1 MTTFEKINQCL
12 CTELENNKDTEKLSQ
27 LANSYY
33 RKYKPSTQTLKKQG
47 ILKKLKGN
55 KGIAITHP
63 EKGNGVVIMNQKDYD
78 KAMYDIL
85 ENNSKFK
92 KLKKDP
98 TLLKEGQLQRF
109 IRTLKKQ
116 GVFDDNTYENIYP
129 VGSQPSRLYG
139 TPKLHKSFTNVPP
152 LRPIVSS
159 INSFNY
165 NLAKYLSN
173 LLQPKI
179 PTIHSTQDMFTF
191 IKELEEVRDYNNF
204 LLDLLNWIY

>member
-1 MTTFEKINQCL
+1 MP
-12 CTELENNKDTEKLSQ
+12 Q

-33 RKYKPSTQTLKKQG
+33 SKYKPSTQTLKKHG
-47 ILKKLKGN
+47 ILKKVRENKDIVITYPGKG
-55 KGIAITHP
+55 K
-63 EKGNGVVIMNQKDYD
+63 GVVIMNRKDYD
-78 KAMYDIL
+78 KAIYDIL
-85 ENNSKFK
+85 ESNSKFK

-98 TLLKEGQLQRF
+98 TLLKEGQLQHF

-116 GVFDDNTYENIYP
+116 GVSDENTYENIYP

-139 TPKLHKSFTNVPP
+139 TPKLHKSFTNFPP

-165 NLAKYLSN
+165 NLAKYLCN
-173 LLQPKI
+173 LLQPKTSSI
-179 PTIHSTQDMFTF
+179 NSTQDTFTF

-204 LLDLLNWIY
+204 

>member
-1 MTTFEKINQCL
+1 MLKAE
-12 CTELENNKDTEKLSQ
+12 LSQ
-27 LANSYY
+27 LANLYY
-33 RKYKPSTQTLKKQG
+33 SKYKPSTKTLKKHG
-47 ILKKLKGN
+47 ILRKLREN
-55 KGIAITHP
+55 KDIVITHP
-63 EKGNGVVIMNQKDYD
+63 DKGNGVAIMSQKDYD

-85 ENNSKFK
+85 DNNSKFK

-116 GVFDDNTYENIYP
+116 GVFDDSTYENIYP

-152 LRPIVSS
+152 LHPIVSS

-165 NLAKYLSN
+165 VLAKYLCN

-179 PTIHSTQDMFTF
+179 SSICSTPQDTFTF
-191 IKELEEVRDYNNF
+191 IKTKRLEITIIF
-204 LLDLLNWIY
+204 

>member
-1 MTTFEKINQCL
+1 MK
-12 CTELENNKDTEKLSQ
+12 
-27 LANSYY
+27 
-33 RKYKPSTQTLKKQG
+33 
-47 ILKKLKGN
+47 
-55 KGIAITHP
+55 TH
-63 EKGNGVVIMNQKDYD
+63 
-78 KAMYDIL
+78 
-85 ENNSKFK
+85 
-92 KLKKDP
+92 
-98 TLLKEGQLQRF
+98 
-109 IRTLKKQ
+109 
-116 GVFDDNTYENIYP
+116 ENIYP
-129 VGSQPSRLYG
+129 VVSQLSRLYG
-139 TPKLHKSFTNVPP
+139 TLKLHKSFTNVSP